1 MLGNALTGRRFGPCP
16 TTGLFPWVFPH
27 QRRETWGKKGSV
39 KRDVTTEPCKAAPH
53 LPFNVLIPAA
63 GGGGKGAH
71 NVPTCSD
78 RDVALHKAFHAC
90 PGIRGVTDN
99 SPLLEKPVI

>member
-1 MLGNALTGRRFGPCP
+1 MLENALTGRRFGSCP

-27 QRRETWGKKGSV
+27 QKREKRGKRGSA
-39 KRDVTTEPCKAAPH
+39 KRDMRHGACETALH

-63 GGGGKGAH
+63 GGGGKGCH
-71 NVPTCSD
+71 NIPTCGD

-90 PGIRGVTDN
+90 LGVRGVADN